1 MKEKLRT
8 TSFWLGIGGAVI
20 ILIDCLSGIF
30 GFNIAPKM
38 IESIVIS
45 ICSILVLLGVIT
57 KKNVND
63 KQVYSKDE
71 LIDEINDNDL
81 NDDLN

>member
-1 MKEKLRT
+1 
-8 TSFWLGIGGAVI
+8 
-20 ILIDCLSGIF
+20 
-30 GFNIAPKM
+30 M

-71 LIDEINDNDL
+71 LIDEISDNDL